1 MADGSTARPEVID
14 ASEVP
19 RAGGAGNNLIV
30 HRRTPIVTE
39 SMKDDIRCLLTAAM
53 GARCR
58 ELHLFRIKDREIQ
71 DQIAKFPTPAD
82 PAGVEALGPRLLQ
95 LVADDAIDRPA
106 GERHAYVLQ
115 GKTNEGEV
123 LVSTR
128 VRMSGGT
135 TEGTPE
141 SLEPTSQG
149 QVRQLMRHVEALQS
163 MFQKQWEATTG
174 LLGSEL
180 KESRNENRELRDS
193 LRAQAD
199 RELAIVRQEKVQ
211 AAEVELAK
219 AEAAEAS
226 ARAAATREMAEKLG
240 LTLPILFRQFGMHL
254 VKQNRAAKAAGG
266 GGPATAQ
273 AATSEAAAADAPA
286 PTDGPIRPS
295 AELGKALATITDQ
308 QIAQLTSHGFTP
320 QQVDA
325 FEQARQGVDLRP
337 LIAAT
342 DTLLPPQYVAIYALL
357 TPEQI
362 AALEEAIPT

>member
-39 SMKDDIRCLLTAAM
+39 SMKDDVRCLLTAAA
-53 GARCR
+53 GHRCR

-71 DQIAKFPTPAD
+71 DQLAKFPVPSE
-82 PAGVEALGPRLLQ
+82 PAGLESLAPRLLQ
-95 LVADDAIDRPA
+95 LVADDAIDRPS

-128 VRMSGGT
+128 IRMSGGT

-226 ARAAATREMAEKLG
+226 ARAAATREMTEKLG

-254 VKQNRAAKAAGG
+254 MKQNRAAKAAGG
-266 GGPATAQ
+266 GGPAAQ
-273 AATSEAAAADAPA
+273 ATSEAAAADAPTPPA
-286 PTDGPIRPS
+286 DGPIRPS
-295 AELGKALATITDQ
+295 AELAKALATITDQ

-337 LIAAT
+337 LIAAA

-357 TPEQI
+357 TAEQV